1 MVILKEE
8 FQQLP
13 ERQINDIQ
21 LEETLFEILEYIQIE
36 NSRNSL
42 VSYSRISKQ
51 FSISK
56 VTSQRRI
63 ESLIEKGLI
72 FLKKQG
78 RTKILYVT
86 DKGKNFLDQRSA
98 IKTY

>member
-13 ERQINDIQ
+13 ERQIDDIQ